1 MDGLAEDYAD
11 KLIEELQFLSSQ
23 TADLK
28 KLMVPQSKNEWRLR
42 ISLSVNL
49 FLF

>member
-23 TADLK
+23 TADLN
-28 KLMVPQSKNEWRLR
+28 KLMVPQSKNE
-42 ISLSVNL
+42 
-49 FLF
+49 